1 MYKPIQEPIKAT
13 GKTSIEV
20 PIFNNEADQ
29 TGIDKVFYEFEELI
43 DDNGHHFEAF
53 ILNHRLFCD
62 WEDAYQMIK
71 EAHGVKT
78 IDKFTYK
85 M

>member
-1 MYKPIQEPIKAT
+1 MYKHIQEPIKAN

-20 PIFNNEADQ
+20 PIFDMEGDKIG
-29 TGIDKVFYEFEELI
+29 TDKVFYEFEELI

-53 ILNHRLFCD
+53 ILNHLLFCEV
-62 WEDAYQMIK
+62 EDVYQMIK
-71 EAHGVKT
+71 EMHGVKR
-78 IDKFTYK
+78 IDKFNYK